1 MMKMHVDT
9 AYRSLFK
16 YGEELCG
23 DNVRITRT
31 EDSVFAV
38 LADGLGSG
46 VKANILS
53 TLTSTIIS
61 TILSISP
68 EDRFLS

>member
-23 DNVRITRT
+23 LMER
-31 EDSVFAV
+31 
-38 LADGLGSG
+38 LGKR
-46 VKANILS
+46 VTKKYY
-53 TLTSTIIS
+53 
-61 TILSISP
+61 
-68 EDRFLS
+68 